1 MECIG
6 GIMTDMY
13 DNEAVFELREIKR
26 CLTDIVKELRIR
38 NEQEEVWRKMWEK
51 EFGDNDIFIGG
62 NEK

>member
-1 MECIG
+1 
-6 GIMTDMY
+6 MTDMY